1 MAAVIQQQMN
11 VSGISRAAAVN
22 SLDRQTGKAAAEL
35 WKRLPGLST
44 AILLRARVDVRAYV
58 DVFYGDEEQRSA
70 HVLTLKYVVM

>member
-44 AILLRARVDVRAYV
+44 AILRARVDVRAYV